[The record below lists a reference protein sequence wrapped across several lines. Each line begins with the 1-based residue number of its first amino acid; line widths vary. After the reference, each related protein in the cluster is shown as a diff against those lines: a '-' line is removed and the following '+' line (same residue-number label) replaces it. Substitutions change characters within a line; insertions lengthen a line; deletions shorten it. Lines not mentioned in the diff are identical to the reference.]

1 MATEVVMPQMG
12 ESIAEGTITKWLV
25 KIGDKV
31 ERDQPLFEI
40 STDKVDA
47 EIPSPAAGV
56 LLEIRNQ
63 EGETVPVN
71 QVVATIGEAGEAAGA
86 AAPAAPATAPA
97 AGAPAAA
104 VAPAPPAGA
113 AAPAQ
118 APAPPAGAAAPA
130 APAQASA
137 PAAGAASKPAEPS
150 APAPAPASAPAPSP
164 QPAAAAPEKQAAPG
178 AETAA
183 REETSREGAAAG
195 DETAAR
201 EETSEGAAAASGG
214 AGASGPRRV
223 PAPAAPAAAGA
234 AAAEESQEVRRDEG
248 ESDLARESDRE
259 EVSEGE
265 RLRRFSSPLVRSI
278 AAKEGVDL
286 QEVAGTGAQGRVT
299 KGDILS
305 FLEQR
310 RTAPAPARPAAVPA
324 PPAAAPPAAAAP
336 QPLRPTGGFYVPA
349 YVEGEDVEIEPM
361 SKIRQIT
368 AAHMVYSK
376 ATSAHVTT
384 IFDFDM
390 SRVARIRAR
399 AKDNFARKEGTKL
412 TFMPF
417 IFKAVVN
424 GLKAHRKVNASI
436 DGTNIVYKKNINL
449 GMAVDLGHGLIV
461 PVIKHADHL
470 NLIGLAK
477 AANDLAERARGKKL
491 KPEEVQGGTF
501 TITNPGVFGSLFGTP
516 IINQPQVAILGVGAI
531 EKRPVVVEDAD
542 GNDSL
547 SIRTRCYFGITYD
560 HRLVD
565 GADADRFMVDL
576 KKTLETDT
584 WTELEPYV

>member
-1 MATEVVMPQMG
+1 M
-12 ESIAEGTITKWLV
+12 
-25 KIGDKV
+25 
-31 ERDQPLFEI
+31 
-40 STDKVDA
+40 
-47 EIPSPAAGV
+47 
-56 LLEIRNQ
+56 
-63 EGETVPVN
+63 
-71 QVVATIGEAGEAAGA
+71 
-86 AAPAAPATAPA
+86 
-97 AGAPAAA
+97 
-104 VAPAPPAGA
+104 
-113 AAPAQ
+113 
-118 APAPPAGAAAPA
+118 
-130 APAQASA
+130 
-137 PAAGAASKPAEPS
+137 
-150 APAPAPASAPAPSP
+150 
-164 QPAAAAPEKQAAPG
+164 
-178 AETAA
+178 
-183 REETSREGAAAG
+183 
-195 DETAAR
+195 
-201 EETSEGAAAASGG
+201 
-214 AGASGPRRV
+214 
-223 PAPAAPAAAGA
+223 
-234 AAAEESQEVRRDEG
+234 
-248 ESDLARESDRE
+248 
-259 EVSEGE
+259 
-265 RLRRFSSPLVRSI
+265 
-278 AAKEGVDL
+278 
-286 QEVAGTGAQGRVT
+286 
-299 KGDILS
+299 
-305 FLEQR
+305 
-310 RTAPAPARPAAVPA
+310 
-324 PPAAAPPAAAAP
+324 
-336 QPLRPTGGFYVPA
+336 RPTGGFYVPA
-349 YVEGEDVEIEPM
+349 YVAGEDVEIEPM

-399 AKDNFARKEGTKL
+399 AKDGFARKEGTKL

-436 DGTNIVYKKNINL
+436 DGTNIVYKKDINL

>member
-25 KIGDKV
+25 KVGDKV

-56 LLEIRNQ
+56 LLEIRNK

-71 QVVATIGEAGEAAGA
+71 QVVAAIGAAG
-86 AAPAAPATAPA
+86 
-97 AGAPAAA
+97 
-104 VAPAPPAGA
+104 
-113 AAPAQ
+113 
-118 APAPPAGAAAPA
+118 
-130 APAQASA
+130 
-137 PAAGAASKPAEPS
+137 
-150 APAPAPASAPAPSP
+150 
-164 QPAAAAPEKQAAPG
+164 
-178 AETAA
+178 
-183 REETSREGAAAG
+183 EGAAA
-195 DETAAR
+195 
-201 EETSEGAAAASGG
+201 
-214 AGASGPRRV
+214 
-223 PAPAAPAAAGA
+223 AAPAAAGA
-234 AAAEESQEVRRDEG
+234 APSAPSAAPAAPSASAAPAASATPATPATPATAASSAGAPASAPAAAKASAPAPAAAPAAAPTPAPAPAAEAAASGAVEQERQDVRRDEG
-248 ESDLARESDRE
+248 DSSLERESDRE
-259 EVSEGE
+259 SSEGE
-265 RLRRFSSPLVRSI
+265 RLRKFSSPLVRSI
-278 AAKEGVDL
+278 AAKEKVDL
-286 QEVAGTGAQGRVT
+286 QAVEGTGAHGRVT
-299 KGDILS
+299 KTDILS
-305 FLEQR
+305 FLDQR
-310 RTAPAPARPAAVPA
+310 QSAPAVAAPAGLAAGAAAVA
-324 PPAAAPPAAAAP
+324 PAAAAP
-336 QPLRPTGGFYVPA
+336 ARAAAPAASVAAARPAGGFSVPA
-349 YVEGEDVEIEPM
+349 YFEGENVEIEPM

-384 IFDFDM
+384 MFHFDL

-399 AKDNFARKEGTKL
+399 AKDGFARKEGTKL
-412 TFMPF
+412 TYMPF

-424 GLKAHRKVNASI
+424 GLKTYRKVNAAI
-436 DGTNIVYKKNINL
+436 DGTNIVYKNDINL

-461 PVIKHADHL
+461 PVIKHADRL
-470 NLIGLAK
+470 NLVGLAK
-477 AANDLAERARGKKL
+477 AANDLADRARSKKL
-491 KPEEVQGGTF
+491 KPEEAQGGTF

-547 SIRTRCYFGITYD
+547 AIKTMSYFGITYD

-565 GADADRFMVDL
+565 GADADRFMIEV

-584 WTELEPYV
+584 WTELDPYL